1 MSRIP
6 LIANAA
12 CEAAIEPPIGLT
24 GRWRWTL
31 LHRGMEIGYG
41 QSSSEEGAIA
51 DAEAMARS
59 ETPMR
64 LAAARLL
71 P

>member
-31 LHRGMEIGYG
+31 LHRGMEIGHG
-41 QSSSEEGAIA
+41 QATSEAAALA
-51 DAEAMARS
+51 DAEAMAGS
-59 ETPMR
+59 ETPLR